1 MKFILVGGGTGGHI
15 NPAIAIANELKAKL
29 PDAEFLFIA
38 NPDGMENTLVP
49 KAGYPVAH
57 IRVTGFARGFS
68 MHDLVHNVKTV
79 SYLASA
85 DFKARKILRDFHPDA
100 VIGTGGYLGGP
111 IVMEAQKMKIPTFI
125 HEQNAFPGVT
135 NKLLAK
141 KADIVFLAFEEA
153 KSRMPEGI
161 RCETVGNPIR
171 QSFLS
176 MTKAEARRKLG
187 LDDAFTIFSVG
198 GSLGANK
205 INEIAADLMAWH
217 SREGKINHI
226 HGYGKHG
233 RENFPKMLAER
244 GVDLSKCPRIDARE
258 YIDNMDLCMTAADL
272 IISRAGAITISELE
286 VVGRASILVPY
297 PYAAENHQYHNAKVL
312 ENHGAAILVE
322 EKDYQKEDLLEKVKA
337 LAADPAK
344 TDEFGRNA
352 ASLAVYDTA
361 DRICQ
366 CILAYLDKKRNGRV

>member
-1 MKFILVGGGTGGHI
+1 MMKFILVGGGTGGHI

-49 KAGYPVAH
+49 RAGYPVAH

-68 MHDLVHNVKTV
+68 AHDIVHNVKTV

-85 DFKARKILRDFHPDA
+85 DFKARKILREFKPDA

-141 KADIVFLAFEEA
+141 KANTVFLAFEEA
-153 KSRMPEGI
+153 KARMPAGI

-176 MTKAEARRKLG
+176 ATKADARKKLG

-205 INEIAADLMAWH
+205 INEMAADLMAWH
-217 SREGKINHI
+217 SKEGKINHI
-226 HGYGKHG
+226 HGFGKHG
-233 RENFPKMLAER
+233 RENFPQMLAER
-244 GVDLSKCPRIDARE
+244 GVDLEKCPRITARE

-312 ENHGAAILVE
+312 EDRGAAILVE
-322 EKDYQKEDLLEKVKA
+322 EKDYNRDELLAKVQA
-337 LAADPAK
+337 LAAHPEK
-344 TDEFGRNA
+344 TDELGRNA

-361 DRICQ
+361 ERICRS
-366 CILAYLDKKRNGRV
+366 ILGALSQQKNK

>member
-15 NPAIAIANELKAKL
+15 NPAIAIANELKARM
-29 PDAEFLFIA
+29 PEAEFLFIA

-49 KAGYPVAH
+49 RAGYPVAH

-68 MHDLVHNVKTV
+68 AHDIVHNVKTV

-85 DFKARKILRDFHPDA
+85 DFKARKILREFRPDA

-111 IVMEAQKMKIPTFI
+111 IVMEAQKMKIPTFL

-153 KSRMPEGI
+153 KPRMPAGI
-161 RCETVGNPIR
+161 RCETVGNPVR

-176 MTKAEARRKLG
+176 ATRENARKKLG
-187 LDDAFTIFSVG
+187 LDGAFTIFSVG

-205 INEIAADLMAWH
+205 INEMAADLMAWH

-226 HGYGKHG
+226 HGYGRHG
-233 RENFPKMLAER
+233 RENFPQLLAGR
-244 GVDLSKCPRIDARE
+244 GVSLEQCPRIQARE

-312 ENHGAAILVE
+312 EDHGAAMLIE
-322 EKDYQKEDLLEKVKA
+322 EKNYDRTALIERVKA
-337 LAADPAK
+337 LAADPAE
-344 TDEFGRNA
+344 TQRLGRNA

-361 DRICQ
+361 QRICGS
-366 CILAYLDKKRNGRV
+366 ILEVLAARSGK

>member
-15 NPAIAIANELKAKL
+15 NPAIAIANEMKEKC
-29 PDAEFLFIA
+29 PGAEFLFIA

-68 MHDLVHNVKTV
+68 PHDIIHNLKTV
-79 SYLASA
+79 SYLAGA
-85 DFKARKILRDFHPDA
+85 DFKARKILKDFKPDA

-111 IVMEAQKMKIPTFI
+111 IVMEAQKLGIPTYI

-141 KADIVFLAFEEA
+141 KANTVFLAFEEA
-153 KSRMPEGI
+153 KKHLPEGC
-161 RCETVGNPIR
+161 RCEVVGNPVR
-171 QSFLS
+171 QSFL
-176 MTKAEARRKLG
+176 TATRADARKKLG
-187 LDDAFTIFSVG
+187 LDGNFTVFSVG

-205 INEIAADLMAWH
+205 INEMAADLMAWH
-217 SREGKINHI
+217 GKEGKINHI
-226 HGYGKHG
+226 HGFGKHG
-233 RENFPKMLAER
+233 RENFPKMLEER
-244 GVDLSKCPRIDARE
+244 GVDLKKCPRIRAME
-258 YIDNMDLCMTAADL
+258 YIDQMELCMTAADL

-286 VVGRASILVPY
+286 VVGKASILVPY

-312 ENHGAAILVE
+312 EDHGAAILIE
-322 EKDYQKEDLLEKVKA
+322 EKDYNRDAFLEKVRE
-337 LAADPAK
+337 LSADPAR
-344 TDEFGRNA
+344 TEALGRNA

-361 DRICQ
+361 ERICHS
-366 CILAYLDKKRNGRV
+366 ILAGLGRGK